1 MSKLD
6 PLTPQYRPL
15 ILMYLVVP
23 SFWRNNCWA
32 VVDAS
37 STRCAAD
44 LPSFQIRIKRMFKFT
59 LLLLLFLD
67 CQDLDAHLTYK
78 FLLSWTY
85 SLWVY
90 LHTLTLICFFQF
102 TYSSGFLRRPRS
114 WCSPNYKFLLSW
126 MWVYLHTLTLIWYF
140 PVYLEFSFSKKATKF
155 WQNLLVGLKKE

>member
-1 MSKLD
+1 MLVISSNQGDWLWKKQSPLQSLISTKIGIKNSVSKLD
-6 PLTPQYRPL
+6 PLTPQDRPL

-78 FLLSWTY
+78 FLLSWTN

-90 LHTLTLICFFQF
+90 LHTLT
-102 TYSSGFLRRPRS
+102 S
-114 WCSPNYKFLLSW
+114 
-126 MWVYLHTLTLIWYF
+126 IWYF
-140 PVYLEFSFSKKATKF
+140 PVYLQFMFSKKAKILMLTY
-155 WQNLLVGLKKE
+155 